1 MATNTSYNANGDL
14 PPPPA
19 FDQELGSAINVR
31 LAELVPELGS
41 RQQGLRTY
49 TKMARTDAVTRVSLS
64 TTKVNVL
71 GADYYVDPEEDDV
84 VQKDIAEF
92 IEFNLMEAMK
102 TTPWTYVLNRVL
114 RMYQDGFSI
123 LEPVY
128 ERGTWRPRR
137 ANANSKNYIMLK
149 KLAYRPSLTI
159 KDIETDDNG
168 GPKVIIQTAI
178 DSKGKSTDKRIPIEK
193 AIIFAFG
200 DSDTYFGESMLRSAY
215 PHWFYKTHLY
225 NVDAIQKERHG
236 IGVPFGKLPPGYTQ
250 KDKEFLTELLQNI
263 RANERAFFLVPPG
276 YEIGFAKPEG
286 QLVDALKS
294 ASYHDTAIMLNV
306 MAEFMMQGFT
316 DSGSRATASQQT
328 DVFYKALI
336 YAAEFICDCFNMYI
350 IPNLV
355 RWNFSGVDRIPKLKV
370 RSIGQSRD
378 LQMFASAL
386 ANMFNQE
393 ILTPD
398 LATENWVRG
407 NILDMPMKLEDRP
420 APVTQTQPA
429 QDTQGQQG
437 QQGGVGTS
445 GGQGNM
451 GKAPTQG

>member
-1 MATNTSYNANGDL
+1 LASSTSYNANGDQAA
-14 PPPPA
+14 PPA
-19 FDQELGSAINVR
+19 FDQELGSAINIR
-31 LAELVPELGS
+31 IAELVPELGS
-41 RQQGLRTY
+41 RQQSLRTF
-49 TKMARTDAVTRVSLS
+49 TKMARTDAVTRVSLA

-71 GADYYVDPEEDDV
+71 GADYYVDPEEDDA
-84 VQKDIAEF
+84 QQLDIAEF
-92 IEFNLMEAMK
+92 IDFNLMEAMK
-102 TTPWTYVLNRVL
+102 STPWTYVLNRVL

-123 LEPVY
+123 FEPVY
-128 ERGTWRPRR
+128 ERRQWRPRR

-149 KLAYRPSLTI
+149 KLGYRPALTI

-168 GPKVIIQTAI
+168 GPKTVIQNAI
-178 DSKGKSTDKRIPIEK
+178 DSKGKSTEKRIDISK
-193 AIIFAFG
+193 AVIFAFG
-200 DSDTYFGESMLRSAY
+200 DSDTYFGDSILRSAY

-236 IGVPFGKLPPGYTQ
+236 VGVPYGTLPPGYTQ
-250 KDKEFLTELLQNI
+250 DDKKFLTELLQNI
-263 RANERAFFLVPPG
+263 RANERSFFLVPPG

-316 DSGSRATASQQT
+316 ESGSRATASQQT

-336 YAAEFICDCFNMYI
+336 YTAEFICDCFNMYV

-355 RWNFSGVDRIPKLKV
+355 RWNFSNVDRIPLLKV

-407 NILDMPMKLEDRP
+407 KILDMPLKLEARP
-420 APVTQTQPA
+420 APAPVQP
-429 QDTQGQQG
+429 QQNQQG